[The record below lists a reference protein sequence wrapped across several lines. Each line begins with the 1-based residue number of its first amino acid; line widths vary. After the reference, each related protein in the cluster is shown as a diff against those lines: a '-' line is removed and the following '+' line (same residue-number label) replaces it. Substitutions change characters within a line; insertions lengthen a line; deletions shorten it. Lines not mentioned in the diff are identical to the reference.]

1 MKTSLNK
8 EINNIRN
15 AALSAYLM
23 AFFTNAYYK
32 EAQEFPNLQLLFV
45 VYPLFYVE
53 DILKL
58 IEGTY
63 KPTGLLGCVNKL
75 RDNRKKE
82 NDILLHLQ
90 IMIEE
95 NILSI
100 GNDGKII
107 PIEKNIKRI
116 RVEGHDVSMMCK
128 SAEKVGIWFAK
139 LPIAEI
145 EQILKVRL

>member
-58 IEGTY
+58 IEGT
-63 KPTGLLGCVNKL
+63 
-75 RDNRKKE
+75 
-82 NDILLHLQ
+82 
-90 IMIEE
+90 
-95 NILSI
+95 
-100 GNDGKII
+100 
-107 PIEKNIKRI
+107 NIKRI